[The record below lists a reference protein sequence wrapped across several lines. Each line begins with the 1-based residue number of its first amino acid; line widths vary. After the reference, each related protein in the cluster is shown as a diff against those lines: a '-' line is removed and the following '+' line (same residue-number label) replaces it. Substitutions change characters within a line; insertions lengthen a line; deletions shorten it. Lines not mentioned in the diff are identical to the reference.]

1 MSVKPDFCCKT
12 YTRKCIQLKPCKSY
26 CLSRAALCCKTT
38 CGSSG
43 VTNAGVTDL
52 SINGQFS
59 STYQG
64 VQLQTQASCCPYL
77 SIGDTF
83 TIGTTTYV
91 IIQIKA
97 GTIVAVDGAKNMSIE
112 TLLDPNRVTSAVA
125 LHGIDGHV
133 CSAAFYSGADLVA
146 NVLSGA
152 VRADE
157 RYVVS
162 QKCANLTCSAQAG
175 TVSCD
180 CDCIAQ
186 CDC

>member
-26 CLSRAALCCKTT
+26 CLSRAALCCKTA

-77 SIGDTF
+77 SFGDTF
-83 TIGTTTYV
+83 TIGATTYV

-97 GTIVAVDGAKNMSIE
+97 GTIVAVDGAKNDTIE
-112 TLLDPNRVTSAVA
+112 TLLANATSAVA

-133 CSAAFYSGADLVA
+133 CSASFYSGTGLVA

-162 QKCANLTCSAQAG
+162 QKCTNLTCSAQAG

-180 CDCIAQ
+180 CDCIPQ